1 MLEILQVLI
10 GRTDKDAIL
19 NYLIVQAQCDFKAY
33 CNRTD
38 VPAGTDDII
47 IQMVLVKWNRL
58 GAEGLGSE
66 SFSGVSNNY
75 IDGYPANITA
85 ALNNYRK
92 MKIL

>member
-1 MLEILQVLI
+1 
-10 GRTDKDAIL
+10 
-19 NYLIVQAQCDFKAY
+19 
-33 CNRTD
+33 
-38 VPAGTDDII
+38 
-47 IQMVLVKWNRL
+47 MVLVKWNRL